1 MNDADEQES
10 SDEEEEEEEVKV
22 ESGVKSPC
30 NEKKLQGPRRSP
42 SPGEMK
48 IKDKKS
54 KMDGKSSLSSL

>member
-1 MNDADEQES
+1 MNDADGQES
-10 SDEEEEEEEVKV
+10 SDEEEEEEVKV

-30 NEKKLQGPRRSP
+30 NEKKLQGPGRSP

-54 KMDGKSSLSSL
+54 KMDG

>member
-10 SDEEEEEEEVKV
+10 SDEEEEEEVKV

-30 NEKKLQGPRRSP
+30 NEKKLQGPGRSP

-54 KMDGKSSLSSL
+54 KMDGKSSISSL

>member
-10 SDEEEEEEEVKV
+10 SDEEEGEEVKV

-30 NEKKLQGPRRSP
+30 NEKKLQGPGRSP

-54 KMDGKSSLSSL
+54 KMDGKSSISSL

>member
-10 SDEEEEEEEVKV
+10 SDDDEEEEVKV

-30 NEKKLQGPRRSP
+30 NEKKLQGPGRSP

-54 KMDGKSSLSSL
+54 KIDGKSSISSL

>member
-10 SDEEEEEEEVKV
+10 SDDEEEEEVKV

-30 NEKKLQGPRRSP
+30 NEEKLQGPGRSP

-54 KMDGKSSLSSL
+54 KMDGQSSISSL